1 MKHARFA
8 LLFLVVTLS
17 SSPAYETT
25 ELKPHTLEAFLRYA
39 RLTEAE
45 ILQEVRSERFLRID
59 NPGQIEDPAVALEQI
74 DNGEVFIAKLKTLN
88 DGERIDVKNGI
99 IHHWYGAVFVEG
111 VTLDDV
117 LALVKDYEIHDRV
130 FAPDIEASRILRASS
145 DGNVFD
151 ISYRFRKKKVITVV
165 LETEHHVEYTRV
177 SADRAYSMS
186 RTTKVQEVDDPDG
199 RNEPKLPDTGRGFVW
214 RINSYWRFEQ
224 QEGGTFIESESIS
237 LTRDIPLLLR
247 PLISPFVNGV
257 PKDTLTRNLENA
269 RDELLQATS
278 PGGAEPGPR

>member
-1 MKHARFA
+1 
-8 LLFLVVTLS
+8 
-17 SSPAYETT
+17 
-25 ELKPHTLEAFLRYA
+25 
-39 RLTEAE
+39 
-45 ILQEVRSERFLRID
+45 
-59 NPGQIEDPAVALEQI
+59 
-74 DNGEVFIAKLKTLN
+74 
-88 DGERIDVKNGI
+88 
-99 IHHWYGAVFVEG
+99 
-111 VTLDDV
+111 
-117 LALVKDYEIHDRV
+117 
-130 FAPDIEASRILRASS
+130 
-145 DGNVFD
+145 
-151 ISYRFRKKKVITVV
+151 VV